1 MGKILHTLHLY
12 LGLAAALV
20 LSVVGISGA
29 LLSYEK
35 EILRLINQ
43 DSYSVTPTQDG
54 KLPTAVLIERFLN
67 QKEGAKILRIT
78 LSQNPSESAQIA
90 VASKEHRKGESLF
103 VNPYTGEILPRVH
116 GEAFF
121 HTVEDLHR
129 RLMLHQV
136 GKQIVGASVLI
147 LLFLLASGVYLYMP
161 KIKRGFMGALKF
173 NPKAKGRSFL
183 YGIHAALGMW
193 VLPLYLLASLSGLYW
208 SYEWY
213 NKALHAI
220 SGVEKPQRPG
230 AGGEMKK
237 GSLGSD
243 QKGRAGVVN
252 DAHAIEKAFE
262 GFDHHAKNL
271 YSETTLLVPQNG
283 VKYTFF
289 YLDRN
294 PQHPYARNRFELDL
308 KTGEVVKHERYEE
321 KELAS
326 KLMSSMLA
334 LHTGVFFGTIGQALM
349 FLASLLMPLF
359 GITGLLLYWK
369 KNAKRPRSPLS
380 DGER

>member
-12 LGLAAALV
+12 LGLTAALV
-20 LSVVGISGA
+20 LSVVGVSGA

-35 EILRLINQ
+35 EMLRLINQ

-54 KLPTAVLIERFLN
+54 KLPTAVLIERFLS

-78 LSQNPSESAQIA
+78 LSQDSHASAQIA
-90 VASKEHRKGESLF
+90 VASKAHKKGENIF
-103 VNPYTGEILPRVH
+103 VNPYTGEILPDVR
-116 GEAFF
+116 GEEFF

-136 GKQIVGASVLI
+136 GKQLVGASVLI

-161 KIKRGFMGALKF
+161 KIKRGFALALKF
-173 NPKAKGRSFL
+173 NPKAKGRAFL
-183 YGIHAALGMW
+183 YAIHGALGMW

-220 SGVEKPQRPG
+220 SGVEKPQRLG

-237 GSLGSD
+237 GSSGSE
-243 QKGRAGVVN
+243 QKGRGGVVN

-262 GFDHHAKNL
+262 GFELHAKNL

-308 KTGEVVKHERYEE
+308 KTGEVVKHERYED
-321 KELAS
+321 KMLGD
-326 KLMSSMLA
+326 KLISSMLA
-334 LHTGVFFGTIGQALM
+334 LHTGMFFGAIGLALM

-359 GITGLLLYWK
+359 GITGLLLYMK
-369 KNAKRPRSPLS
+369 KRKSGRI
-380 DGER
+380 

>member
-12 LGLAAALV
+12 LGLAAAFVLALV
-20 LSVVGISGA
+20 GLSGA

-35 EILRLINQ
+35 EILRFLNQ
-43 DSYSVTPTQDG
+43 DSYTITPTEEG
-54 KLPTAVLIERFLN
+54 KLQTAVLIERFLN

-90 VASKEHRKGESLF
+90 IASKAHKKGENIF
-103 VNPYTGEILPRVH
+103 VNPYTGEILPSVR
-116 GEAFF
+116 GEEFF
-121 HTVEDLHR
+121 HTIEDLHR

-161 KIKRGFMGALKF
+161 KIKRGFVLALKF
-173 NPKAKGRSFL
+173 NPKAKGRAFL
-183 YGIHAALGMW
+183 YAIHGALGMW

-220 SGVEKPQRPG
+220 SGVEKPQRQG

-237 GSLGSD
+237 GSSGSE
-243 QKGRAGVVN
+243 QKGREGALI
-252 DAHAIEKAFE
+252 DIHAIEKAFE
-262 GFDHHAKNL
+262 GFELHAKNL
-271 YSETTLLVPQNG
+271 YSQTTLLVPQNG

-308 KTGEVVKHERYEE
+308 KTGEVVKHERYED
-321 KELAS
+321 KMLGD
-326 KLMSSMLA
+326 KLISSMLA
-334 LHTGVFFGTIGQALM
+334 LHTGMFFGAIGQALM

-359 GITGLLLYWK
+359 GITGLLLYMK
-369 KNAKRPRSPLS
+369 KRKSGRI
-380 DGER
+380 